1 MSKAMSDDITY
12 CLQCVVFPILTA
24 FGLLGNTLSL
34 IVLFQ
39 KKIRN
44 STTSIVL
51 IGLAISDVC
60 FLVTNMARKST
71 CIIRQFDKLTA
82 DTFNAVSFGGLFF
95 TKTAFSRVSTLIV
108 VLISIER
115 LFAVA
120 FPLKV
125 RSLVTKTRMTVAV
138 ITCFIIPFAFCAG
151 LPPQYTYTY
160 IRGRPYIAQTK
171 FALEN
176 ADPLKIYNEYFLVI
190 SLRYIPV
197 IVVII
202 LNTLI
207 IVLFKRS
214 RRFQNKNAGNSERE
228 LARQQE
234 ERKLTRMLLAVAII
248 FLICLLP
255 GDAVLLISGINAK
268 FSFFGT
274 YHNFFLAIS
283 DLSLLFEIMNSS
295 INFII
300 YMLLNRLFFE
310 TYNNLFCKCIKGRF
324 GNDSKY
330 SKTKTK
336 SNDTGTTSEKKNVEK
351 VESIKKDLGDYGIEV
366 SCVDENII
374 SMEVGCEST
383 KNISMD
389 PNGLKSNDGG
399 KGEVDA
405 KKDLSTQH
413 I

>member
-1 MSKAMSDDITY
+1 MSKAVSDDITY
-12 CLQCVVFPILTA
+12 CLQCIVFPILTA
-24 FGLLGNTLSL
+24 FGLLGNGLSL
-34 IVLFQ
+34 VVLFQ

-71 CIIRQFDKLTA
+71 CIIRQFDKLAA
-82 DTFNAVSFGGLFF
+82 DTFNAMSFGGLFY

-108 VLISIER
+108 VLISVER
-115 LFAVA
+115 LIAVA

-125 RSLVTKTRMTVAV
+125 RTLVTKTRMMIAV
-138 ITCFIIPFAFCAG
+138 IVCFIIPFAFCAG

-234 ERKLTRMLLAVAII
+234 ERKVTRMLLTVAII

-300 YMLLNRLFFE
+300 YMVLNRLFFE
-310 TYNNLFCKCIKGRF
+310 TYSELFCKCLKGRV
-324 GNDSKY
+324 GSAAK
-330 SKTKTK
+330 STTTK
-336 SNDTGTTSEKKNVEK
+336 SKSIATETTAVKKNVEMS
-351 VESIKKDLGDYGIEV
+351 ESIKDGLGDYGIEV
-366 SCVDENII
+366 SCVDE
-374 SMEVGCEST
+374 
-383 KNISMD
+383 KNIGVEVD
-389 PNGLKSNDGG
+389 C
-399 KGEVDA
+399 VDA
-405 KKDLSTQH
+405 KNVNMDQNGEESGEDNKGVVDAKADLGTQH